1 MEKQGR
7 RLSSRY
13 PKYLAAFG
21 AWLGIGMG
29 LAFIALQSWLWGVIM
44 IFGGA
49 LAIAIAVEG
58 SRMKERDYTNLDL
71 AVQWVT
77 LALPI
82 VFISL
87 LVVLL
92 FTNYFR
98 PFLGPVLAYLAGLIV
113 IAVLAAKELR
123 RGVSVG

>member
-1 MEKQGR
+1 MDKQGR

-29 LAFIALQSWLWGVIM
+29 LAFIALQSWLWGAIM

-58 SRMKERDYTNLDL
+58 SRMKERVYTNLDL
-71 AVQWVT
+71 AVQWAT

-92 FTNYFR
+92 FTTYFR
-98 PFLGPVLAYLAGLIV
+98 PYLGPVLAYLAGLIV
-113 IAVLAAKELR
+113 IAVLAAKELK
-123 RGVSVG
+123 RGVSVS